1 MLNSLTIK
9 NFVVADNIQLSF
21 DKGFSVLIGETGA
34 GKSVIIDAISVCC
47 GAKASLSKI
56 RNPEKKAFI
65 ECVFSLDDKYVESND
80 YLKDYLDGSNEL
92 IISTSFTA
100 KGAVTRK
107 INGET
112 ATQSMVK
119 RICEDLVSIHSQGS
133 NRSLFTEKGQLD
145 ILDKFGG
152 KDIQKKKDSFS
163 NSLSNYKSAQKDY
176 EAFINDS
183 KKEDPEFL
191 KFKIEEIEK
200 FHIKENE
207 IEDCEKRLNDLSNEE
222 KINDSLSQ
230 LSGLINSYEEIK
242 NQIKIC
248 LNDLDGTSLADK
260 ANEIKEEFNEID
272 GNINE
277 IASAQMDSDAD
288 EIDRLNQRLFDLG
301 EIRRKYGKSTKEILD
316 KYKAMKDM
324 YDSLQGFSEEKEKKE
339 KHIAELKEECF
350 KNAKELSKEREKISK
365 ILAEKVSL
373 EMSGLSLAENGFN
386 IKIHQKDLFDVDGID
401 VVDFVVR
408 LNKGFDFA
416 SLKDA
421 ASGGEGSR
429 IMLALKVVLQ
439 NADPSQLLIFDEID
453 TGISGNV
460 AFKAGLKLYQ
470 VSMNTQVIC
479 ITHLA
484 QVACFFD
491 KTYYIEKSVVNDT
504 TVTSAKELDNGESIK
519 QLGMLL
525 SGNENSKA
533 SLDAAK
539 ELFSEANKE
548 KNKLS
553 KA

>member
-1 MLNSLTIK
+1 
-9 NFVVADNIQLSF
+9 
-21 DKGFSVLIGETGA
+21 
-34 GKSVIIDAISVCC
+34 
-47 GAKASLSKI
+47 
-56 RNPEKKAFI
+56 
-65 ECVFSLDDKYVESND
+65 
-80 YLKDYLDGSNEL
+80 
-92 IISTSFTA
+92 
-100 KGAVTRK
+100 
-107 INGET
+107 
-112 ATQSMVK
+112 
-119 RICEDLVSIHSQGS
+119 
-133 NRSLFTEKGQLD
+133 
-145 ILDKFGG
+145 
-152 KDIQKKKDSFS
+152 
-163 NSLSNYKSAQKDY
+163 
-176 EAFINDS
+176 
-183 KKEDPEFL
+183 
-191 KFKIEEIEK
+191 
-200 FHIKENE
+200 
-207 IEDCEKRLNDLSNEE
+207 
-222 KINDSLSQ
+222 
-230 LSGLINSYEEIK
+230 
-242 NQIKIC
+242 
-248 LNDLDGTSLADK
+248 
-260 ANEIKEEFNEID
+260 
-272 GNINE
+272 
-277 IASAQMDSDAD
+277 
-288 EIDRLNQRLFDLG
+288 
-301 EIRRKYGKSTKEILD
+301 
-316 KYKAMKDM
+316 MKDM
-324 YDSLQGFSEEKEKKE
+324 YDSLQGFSQEKEKKE

-539 ELFSEANKE
+539 ELFSEANKV